1 MYASILFFNLF
12 FILVKWHLHVGEYQK
27 INTYSDYF
35 SGVCKCSSSYIG
47 MDCSH
52 AKSIP
57 PMNFSLPENGVC
69 KTSQRA
75 CTKTN
80 IFGHFHSENV
90 MAKLEEFHVMKFL
103 RIFLKILSFILCWFI
118 LQKLFSNSIRKLFK
132 NIIKNV
138 TFRNERKLLKIYTH
152 QVFKEFIKRCF
163 LEHSLLVGY
172 VILCFTWILNLWTK
186 KVFQLKQFLK
196 FYKQFLHK

>member
-1 MYASILFFNLF
+1 MYASILFFNMF
-12 FILVKWHLHVGEYQK
+12 FILVKLHLHVGEYQK
-27 INTYSDYF
+27 INTCGDYF

-90 MAKLEEFHVMKFL
+90 MAKLEEFHVMK
-103 RIFLKILSFILCWFI
+103 
-118 LQKLFSNSIRKLFK
+118 LFCGFFK
-132 NIIKNV
+132 NIVFHIILIYFAK
-138 TFRNERKLLKIYTH
+138 TF
-152 QVFKEFIKRCF
+152 F
-163 LEHSLLVGY
+163 L
-172 VILCFTWILNLWTK
+172 I
-186 KVFQLKQFLK
+186 Q
-196 FYKQFLHK
+196 

>member
-172 VILCFTWILNLWTK
+172 VILCFTWILNL
-186 KVFQLKQFLK
+186 
-196 FYKQFLHK
+196 

>member
-1 MYASILFFNLF
+1 MYASILFFNFF
-12 FILVKWHLHVGEYQK
+12 FILVKCHLHVGEYQK

-35 SGVCKCSSSYIG
+35 SGVCKCSRSYIG

-57 PMNFSLPENGVC
+57 PINFSLPENGVC

-90 MAKLEEFHVMKFL
+90 MAKLEEFRVMKFL
-103 RIFLKILSFILCWFI
+103 RIFLKILSFILSWFI

-152 QVFKEFIKRCF
+152 QVFGIHKTMFSWAFIVCRLCDFMFYLDIKFMNKE
-163 LEHSLLVGY
+163 SLSAKTISEFWQTVSP
-172 VILCFTWILNLWTK
+172 
-186 KVFQLKQFLK
+186 
-196 FYKQFLHK
+196 

>member
-1 MYASILFFNLF
+1 MF
-12 FILVKWHLHVGEYQK
+12 FILVKLHLHVGEYQK
-27 INTYSDYF
+27 INTCGDYF

-90 MAKLEEFHVMKFL
+90 MAKLEEFHVMKLFAD
-103 RIFLKILSFILCWFI
+103 FLKILSFIL
-118 LQKLFSNSIRKLFK
+118 
-132 NIIKNV
+132 
-138 TFRNERKLLKIYTH
+138 Y
-152 QVFKEFIKRCF
+152 
-163 LEHSLLVGY
+163 
-172 VILCFTWILNLWTK
+172 
-186 KVFQLKQFLK
+186 
-196 FYKQFLHK
+196 

>member
-1 MYASILFFNLF
+1 MYASKLFFNIF
-12 FILVKWHLHVGEYQK
+12 FFFLVKWHLHVGEYQK

-35 SGVCKCSSSYIG
+35 SGVCICSSSYIG

-90 MAKLEEFHVMKFL
+90 MAKLEEFHVMKLFAD
-103 RIFLKILSFILCWFI
+103 FLKIVSFILCWFI
-118 LQKLFSNSIRKLFK
+118 LQKRFSNSIRKLFI

-152 QVFKEFIKRCF
+152 R
-163 LEHSLLVGY
+163 
-172 VILCFTWILNLWTK
+172 
-186 KVFQLKQFLK
+186 FLK
-196 FYKQFLHK
+196 NS

>member
-1 MYASILFFNLF
+1 
-12 FILVKWHLHVGEYQK
+12 
-27 INTYSDYF
+27 
-35 SGVCKCSSSYIG
+35 

-90 MAKLEEFHVMKFL
+90 MAKLEEFHVMKLFAD
-103 RIFLKILSFILCWFI
+103 FLKIVSFILCWFI
-118 LQKLFSNSIRKLFK
+118 LQKRFSNSIRKLFI

-172 VILCFTWILNLWTK
+172 VILCFTWILNLWAK
-186 KVFQLKQFLK
+186 KVFQLKQFMK